1 MNAIADSIKKN
12 LEITNNQTLSTS
24 IYKAMKKTIVLGEIP
39 AGERINESALSE
51 EMNISRTPIRV
62 ALEQLVDDQLVKHV
76 QGVGMI
82 VIGISIKDAY
92 EIYDIRKALETL
104 AFTKAMHN
112 MTEEDFME
120 IKNHLNN
127 ADQSYTESRVD
138 DLVQNF
144 SDFSVYVYR
153 KSGMKRLPAIIN
165 ELQAYL
171 TYFRDLSIRSSE
183 RSKDALDEH
192 YLILQ
197 GMYTR
202 NEETV
207 KLLVH
212 EHLDRSLAFIIT
224 EMEQLNID

>member
-1 MNAIADSIKKN
+1 LDSIADSIKKN

-24 IYKAMKKTIVLGEIP
+24 IYKAMKKTIILGEIP

-62 ALEQLVDDQLVKHV
+62 ALEQLVNDQLVKHV

-112 MTEEDFME
+112 MTEDDFIE
-120 IKNHLNN
+120 IKNHLDN
-127 ADQSYTESRVD
+127 ADQSYSESRVD

-144 SDFSVYVYR
+144 SDFSVYVYD
-153 KSGMKRLPAIIN
+153 KSGMKRLPSIIN

-171 TYFRDLSIRSSE
+171 TYFRDLSIRSSD
-183 RSKDALDEH
+183 RSKNALDEH
-192 YLILQ
+192 YLILR
-197 GMYTR
+197 GMYTKD
-202 NEETV
+202 EDTV
-207 KLLVH
+207 KLLVN
-212 EHLDRSLAFIIT
+212 EHLDRSLAFIIA
-224 EMEQLNID
+224 EMENLNID